1 MSKRAKH
8 TKRPYLM
15 SEQRRQAI
23 LDAAHSLFLSKGYAA
38 VSVEEIVRAS
48 GGSKSTVYQLFG
60 GKKGLLAAVTE
71 SLAAKMLSEMRNDG
85 MSIRDSLNAIG
96 LKLIRLILSEDA
108 ITQYRL
114 AINNLTVDPSLSRL
128 WYTHGP
134 EITFR
139 GFARYRHVPWN
150 ADLQGQHRD
159 VHRRR
164 RPDTE
169 TDEADRFRGSGHLH
183 QRLRYLSHIVLLR
196 MHYPFNPCQGPPI
209 SSNSWEPSAKK
220 RPPPF
225 SMRSLIPHSSVLV
238 RQIKSTITCRIGLC
252 KKPKRDMR

>member
-1 MSKRAKH
+1 
-8 TKRPYLM
+8 M

-71 SLAAKMLSEMRNDG
+71 SLAAKMLSEMDIERNDG

-139 GFARYRHVPWN
+139 GFARYLKKEVS
-150 ADLQGQHRD
+150 AG
-159 VHRRR
+159 
-164 RPDTE
+164 
-169 TDEADRFRGSGHLH
+169 
-183 QRLRYLSHIVLLR
+183 RLRIKNCQRAADMFLGMLICKDNIAMSIGEGVPTPKQMKQIVSEAVDI
-196 MHYPFNPCQGPPI
+196 FI
-209 SSNSWEPSAKK
+209 SAYG
-220 RPPPF
+220 
-225 SMRSLIPHSSVLV
+225 
-238 RQIKSTITCRIGLC
+238 T
-252 KKPKRDMR
+252 